1 MQPNIEKLTIFKKAI
16 GNVVNQVRLQNPN
29 KISMSKLANE
39 YEITK
44 STLSIIENGY
54 SDPRISTLWKIAE
67 ARGMKFSEFA
77 LRLEKEL
84 GEDFMFMDE

>member
-1 MQPNIEKLTIFKKAI
+1 MQPTKEKLTKFKKAI
-16 GNVVNQVRLQNPN
+16 GDVVRQVRIQHPN
-29 KISMSKLANE
+29 MVSMSKLANE
-39 YEITK
+39 YDITK
-44 STLSIIENGY
+44 STLSIIENGC

-67 ARGMKFSEFA
+67 ARGMKFSEFV